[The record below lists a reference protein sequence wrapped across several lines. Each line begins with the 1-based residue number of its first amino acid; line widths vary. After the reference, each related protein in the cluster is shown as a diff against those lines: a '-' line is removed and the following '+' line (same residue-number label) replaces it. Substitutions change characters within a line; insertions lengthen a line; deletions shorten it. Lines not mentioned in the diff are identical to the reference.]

1 MSVLVVNK
9 RNYYDVVRVSQNY
22 VMVYL
27 TNGWDL
33 VPYSAI
39 KESEG
44 K

>member
-9 RNYYDVVRVSQNY
+9 RNYYDVVRVSHKY
-22 VMVYL
+22 VIVYL

-39 KESEG
+39 KDKEV